1 MMPYQHETAFQ
12 CQQAEVN
19 TMTDRRQQW
28 SFMAVDSAERCV
40 DPCVVLD
47 LAVCWTIDMKPTLPS
62 VT

>member
-19 TMTDRRQQW
+19 TMIDRRQQW

-40 DPCVVLD
+40 
-47 LAVCWTIDMKPTLPS
+47 
-62 VT
+62 